1 MKNPTQ
7 TTTTA
12 VLLKAID
19 MKLRAILEEDV
30 RKLAEAKEIK
40 HRNAAF
46 LQLIAA

>member
-1 MKNPTQ
+1 MKNSTQ
-7 TTTTA
+7 TTAT

-19 MKLRAILEEDV
+19 NELRSILENDV

-40 HRNAAF
+40 NRDAAF